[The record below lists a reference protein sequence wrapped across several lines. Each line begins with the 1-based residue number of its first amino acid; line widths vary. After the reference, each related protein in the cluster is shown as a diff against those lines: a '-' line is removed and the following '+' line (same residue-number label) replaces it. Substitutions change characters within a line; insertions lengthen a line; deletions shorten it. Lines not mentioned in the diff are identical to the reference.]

1 MICKICGRAIATAH
15 QKWWYNTSNHQYYH
29 TLCSAELPN
38 IEKIRKREEKK
49 IKHLPLGDFPEV
61 RFVNERRP
69 IEELD
74 FLKKERKKK
83 NESKKE
89 WQEAQKKENGKRILA
104 VLNRGKF
111 MTRAQI
117 MFSIGYTTGR
127 MSPKLILV
135 LKDLVSSGQVTEKKR
150 QKKQGGSQYIANT

>member
-1 MICKICGRAIATAH
+1 MICTICSKKIATAH
-15 QKWWYNTSNHQYYH
+15 EKWWYNTNNRKYYH
-29 TLCSAELPN
+29 SVCSAELAN
-38 IEKIRKREEKK
+38 IERIRKREEKK
-49 IKHLPLGDFPEV
+49 IEHLPLGDFPEV
-61 RFVNERRP
+61 HFLNERRP
-69 IEELD
+69 IEELA
-74 FLKKERKKK
+74 FPKKERKKK
-83 NESKKE
+83 NEGKKE

-104 VLNRGKF
+104 VLNRGKY

-150 QKKQGGSQYIANT
+150 QKKQGGSQYIANK